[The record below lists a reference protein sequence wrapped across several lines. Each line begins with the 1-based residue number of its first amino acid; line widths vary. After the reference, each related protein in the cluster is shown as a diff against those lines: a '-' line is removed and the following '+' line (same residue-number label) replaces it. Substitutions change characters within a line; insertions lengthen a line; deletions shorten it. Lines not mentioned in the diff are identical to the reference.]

1 MLVKTRPMP
10 PKRVMQ
16 KGKKEQ
22 DAKPVLPDE
31 DMFAFD
37 NEDGY
42 STPLITFDNNTFE
55 VNEDAVRVLD
65 KLEPPLALVS
75 VAGMYRTGKSFL
87 LNRVILAK
95 QNAFTVGPTTRAC
108 TKGIWMWSEPVRATD
123 SQGRTV
129 NLIIVDTEGIGA
141 PTADATHD
149 TRIFALGLLL
159 STYFIYNSVG
169 SIDEQALSN
178 LSLVTNLSKQIKQR
192 ASDTVAVH
200 YPSFLWVVRDFALQL
215 QDQDGAHISPR
226 EYLEDALK
234 DCDSSNPAAES
245 KNRVRS
251 CLREFFPERHCF
263 TMVRPCTAENQLQ
276 NLDYLPNKSLRPEFV
291 QQAAELRER
300 IFAEAANRPN
310 TVNGVELSGSMV
322 GMLCREYVKAI
333 NKGDVPVIQDAWSYV
348 CDQQRHKLEDQV
360 LSTCMSEFTTCLT
373 SATTHR
379 EFMNLLSAVQRRVLS
394 TFEQQCVELYTSH
407 GAAPFIDMLST
418 RVCLL
423 AKNFE
428 EQFTAKL
435 EMVVGGAVQQV
446 LHELDGRLMRRQ
458 LKDIAEF
465 RTAVDQSYN
474 LLCDKYGVD
483 LVDVAWFCKLE
494 GLLWRAMTD
503 FFGGHEAELAR
514 VAAELQQVKQL
525 SEGLSKKHAEA
536 LERVEAE
543 KQNAIETLKEAHACQ
558 FAQLQ
563 FEQEE
568 VQVKLTATE
577 QEAAKLAGELLEATT
592 KANQQL
598 TELDGALSAERQRCN
613 GLEEEVTMLK
623 DELEDVAEDGRKLQ
637 EQSRQL
643 SEALF
648 ERDRLKGE
656 LAANKRELAEQRSS
670 FSTMEQSLL
679 KEAKEMQAKAL
690 QSLAVMKETRRAEQT
705 QLKAARDDAQNKCVA
720 LELTVSQLREEVT
733 HLLDGVEEHNK
744 LRTQLQNLEQRHLQ
758 MTRDVAQR
766 QRDQEAAMR
775 DKELAAEQAVQ
786 RVRDEKRR
794 MEQEFIVK
802 VQHLEARVAKAE
814 MKAEASEQEKKRQAE
829 LAEERWQRKRA
840 RTGDD
845 GDNKSVQLGVMEAEL
860 QYLRQ
865 HRADLELQ
873 VKQLSGEVRS
883 LQRSLDTQLDRLKLE
898 YEHKLALAE
907 QSISHH

>member
-1 MLVKTRPMP
+1 MP
-10 PKRVMQ
+10 AKRAMPKQ
-16 KGKKEQ
+16 KKEL

-31 DMFAFD
+31 DMFVFDDDDAFAS
-37 NEDGY
+37 GY
-42 STPLITFDNNTFE
+42 STPLITFGNNMFE
-55 VNEDAVRVLD
+55 VNEDALRVLD
-65 KLEPPLALVS
+65 KLSPPLALVS

-87 LNRVILAK
+87 LNRVILAR

-123 SQGRTV
+123 KQGRGV

-178 LSLVTNLSKQIKQR
+178 LSLVTHLSKEIKQR

-215 QDQDGAHISPR
+215 QNQDGAVISPR

-251 CLREFFPERHCF
+251 CLRDFFPERHCF

-291 QQAAELRER
+291 QQAAELRDR

-310 TVNGVELSGSMV
+310 TVNGVELSGGMV

-333 NKGDVPVIQDAWSYV
+333 NKGDVPVIQDAWTYV
-348 CDQQRHKLEDQV
+348 CDEQRHKLEELV
-360 LSTCMSEFTTCLT
+360 VSTCMTEFTKCLT

-379 EFMNLLSAVQRRVLS
+379 QFTTMLSEVQQRVL
-394 TFEQQCVELYTSH
+394 TDFEQQCAKLYTEQ
-407 GAAPFIDMLST
+407 GAAAFIHALST
-418 RVCLL
+418 RLVDLS
-423 AKNFE
+423 ANFD
-428 EQFTAKL
+428 EQFCSKL
-435 EMVVGGAVQQV
+435 EVVVGGAVQQA
-446 LHELDGRLMRRQ
+446 LHELDSRLMRRQ
-458 LKDIAEF
+458 MKDIAEF
-465 RTAVDQSYN
+465 RTAVDQSYTV
-474 LLCDKYGVD
+474 LCDKYGVE
-483 LVDVAWFCKLE
+483 LVDSVWFCKLE
-494 GLLWRAMTD
+494 ALLWRAMTD
-503 FFGGHEAELAR
+503 FFGGHELELAR
-514 VAAELQQVKQL
+514 VNAELQQMRQACDA
-525 SEGLSKKHAEA
+525 LSKKHAEA
-536 LERVEAE
+536 VERMEAE
-543 KQNAIETLKEAHACQ
+543 KQNAVDTMKEAHACQ

-568 VQVKLTATE
+568 LQVKLSVSEQQVDKLSAEVLETSHRAT
-577 QEAAKLAGELLEATT
+577 
-592 KANQQL
+592 QQL
-598 TELDGALSAERQRCN
+598 AELDAALCGERQRCA
-613 GLEEEVTMLK
+613 GLEEEMVLLK

-637 EQSRQL
+637 EQARQL

-648 ERDRLKGE
+648 ERDRLKNE
-656 LAANKRELAEQRSS
+656 LAASKRELMEQRQS
-670 FSTMEQSLL
+670 FQSMEQSLL
-679 KEAKEMQAKAL
+679 KEAKEMQTKAL
-690 QSLAVMKETRRAEQT
+690 QSLAVMKETRRAEQL
-705 QLKAARDDAQNKCVA
+705 QLKTARDEAQSKCTA
-720 LELTVSQLREEVT
+720 LELTVSQLQDEVKQ
-733 HLLDGVEEHNK
+733 LQDVVDEHQK
-744 LRTQLQNLEQRHLQ
+744 LRAQLHNLEQRHTQ

-766 QRDQEAAMR
+766 QREQENAMR
-775 DKELAAEQAVQ
+775 EKDVAAEQAVQ

-794 MEQEFIVK
+794 VEQEFIVK
-802 VQHLEARVAKAE
+802 LQHLEARVAKAE

-840 RTGDD
+840 RTGEE
-845 GDNKSVQLGVMEAEL
+845 GEQKSVQMGMMEAEL

-865 HRADLELQ
+865 HRGDLELQ

-907 QSISHH
+907 QSARI

>member
-1 MLVKTRPMP
+1 MP
-10 PKRVMQ
+10 ARRTMPKS
-16 KGKKEQ
+16 KKES
-22 DAKPVLPDE
+22 DTKPVLPDE
-31 DMFAFD
+31 DMFVFGDDEPASV
-37 NEDGY
+37 GY
-42 STPLITFDNNTFE
+42 STPLISFDNQTFE
-55 VNEDAVRVLD
+55 VNEDALHL
-65 KLEPPLALVS
+65 LEGLQPPLAVVS
-75 VAGMYRTGKSFL
+75 VAGLYRTGKSFL

-108 TKGIWMWSEPVRATD
+108 TKGIWMWSEPVRAID
-123 SQGRTV
+123 RQGRTV

-215 QDQDGAHISPR
+215 QDQHGALISSQ

-276 NLDYLPNKSLRPEFV
+276 SLDCLPNKSLRPEFV

-310 TVNGVELSGSMV
+310 TVNSVELSGSMM

-348 CDQQRHKLEDQV
+348 CDQQRHKLEEQAMA
-360 LSTCMSEFTTCLT
+360 TCMTEFTKCLT
-373 SATTHR
+373 AATTHR
-379 EFMNLLSAVQRRVLS
+379 DFSTAVTQVQQGVLAHFRQHC
-394 TFEQQCVELYTSH
+394 TDLYGDA
-407 GAAPFIDMLST
+407 GAAGFTDTLTT
-418 RVCLL
+418 RVSSLVTS
-423 AKNFE
+423 FH
-428 EQFTAKL
+428 EQFTSKL
-435 EMVVGGAVQQV
+435 EMVVGGAVQQA

-458 LKDIAEF
+458 MKDIAEF
-465 RTAVDQSYN
+465 RTAVDQSYAA
-474 LLCDKYGVD
+474 LCDKYTDV
-483 LVDVAWFCKLE
+483 LVDSVWFSKLE
-494 GLLWRAMTD
+494 SLLWRAMTD
-503 FFGGHEAELAR
+503 FFGGHEAEVAR
-514 VAAELQQVKQL
+514 LTQELQQVKQL
-525 SEGLSKKHAEA
+525 SDGLNKRHAEA
-536 LERVEAE
+536 LQQVEAD
-543 KQNAIETLKEAHACQ
+543 KQHTVETLKEAHACQ

-568 VQVKLTATE
+568 VQVKLAVSEE
-577 QEAAKLAGELLEATT
+577 QVAKLTAELLDVST
-592 KANQQL
+592 KATQQL
-598 TELDGALSAERQRCN
+598 AELDAELSAERQRCS
-613 GLEEEVTMLK
+613 GLQEEVDLLK

-637 EQSRQL
+637 DQARQL

-648 ERDRLKGE
+648 DRDRLRGE
-656 LAANKRELAEQRSS
+656 LASSKRDLAEQRQNFQS
-670 FSTMEQSLL
+670 MEQSLL

-705 QLKAARDDAQNKCVA
+705 QLKAARDEAQSRCAA
-720 LELTVSQLREEVT
+720 LELTVSQLRDEVAQ
-733 HLLDGVEEHNK
+733 LQDSVEVQQK
-744 LRTQLQNLEQRHLQ
+744 LRTQLENLEQRHTQ

-766 QRDQEAAMR
+766 QREQEGAMR
-775 DKELAAEQAVQ
+775 DKELAAEQAIQ

-794 MEQEFIVK
+794 VEQEFIAK

-814 MKAEASEQEKKRQAE
+814 MKAEASEQEKKRQAD

-840 RTGDD
+840 RTGEESE
-845 GDNKSVQLGVMEAEL
+845 NKSVQLGMMEAEL

-865 HRADLELQ
+865 HRANLETQ
-873 VKQLSGEVRS
+873 VKQLSGEVRT

-907 QSISHH
+907 QSNTL